1 MVEVSAGQ
9 TSFPIAE
16 FPRLRP
22 VEIFPIE
29 DRGQRCLVVRD
40 PADPELRPIVLSDGA
55 GAVLMLL
62 DGQRTLDGLSAALRL
77 RGAAIAP
84 GQVRAFLERLDEA
97 GFLEGARAEHRL
109 RERQDRFRATATRAA
124 VHAGG
129 AYSDGADELPRMLA
143 DGYVHYDGPG
153 ALPGPRDIRLAPP
166 RGVIAPHVDLH
177 RGAPTYS
184 WAYKAVA
191 EAAPA
196 ELYVVL
202 GTCHT
207 PVLGSI
213 AATRKAYDT
222 PLGAVPADSDFLV
235 RLERAWGRD
244 LFAGEFAH
252 ANEHSIEF
260 QAVYLRSLGIT
271 APMVPLLFDSLH
283 SLVPAG
289 KTPRDVPAIMD
300 FVAALR
306 HAVTEDRRSIT
317 FIAAVDLAHVGRR
330 FGDTWLVDARHAE
343 RVGRADRELLELVLA
358 ADAEASYAHGMRD
371 HDARRIC
378 GLTPLYV
385 LAALM
390 HAEGRR
396 GELLRYTQWIDSD
409 KSSSVTFASGVYR

>member
-1 MVEVSAGQ
+1 MVEVSAGE

-22 VEIFPIE
+22 VEIVPVE
-29 DRGQRCLVVRD
+29 DRGQRCLVLRD

-55 GAVLMLL
+55 GAVLLLL
-62 DGQRTLDGLSAALRL
+62 DGQRTLEGLSAALRL
-77 RGAAIAP
+77 RGAAVTPSQIH
-84 GQVRAFLERLDEA
+84 AFLERLDEA
-97 GFLEGARAEHRL
+97 GFLEGARAEQRL
-109 RERQDRFRATATRAA
+109 RERQERFRATATRAA

-129 AYSDGADELPRMLA
+129 AYPDGAEDLPRMLA
-143 DGYVHYDGPG
+143 DGYLHDDGPG
-153 ALPGPRDIRLAPP
+153 ALPGPRDSALAPP
-166 RGVIAPHVDLH
+166 RGLIAPHVDLH

-207 PVLGSI
+207 PVVGGI
-213 AATRKAYDT
+213 AATRKPYDT
-222 PLGAVPADSDFLV
+222 PLGAVPADPDFLV
-235 RLERAWGRD
+235 RLERAWGHD
-244 LFAGEFAH
+244 MFAGEFAH

-260 QAVYLRSLGIT
+260 QAVYLRSLGIA
-271 APMVPLLFDSLH
+271 APMVSLLFDSLH
-283 SLVPAG
+283 SLVPPG
-289 KTPRDVPAIMD
+289 KTPRDVALITD

-306 HAVTEDRRSIT
+306 QAVAEDGRSVT

-343 RVGRADRELLELVLA
+343 RVGRADRELLGLVLA
-358 ADAEASYAHGMRD
+358 ADAEAYYAHVVRD
-371 HDARRIC
+371 QDARRIC
-378 GLTPLYV
+378 GFTPLYL

-396 GELLRYTQWIDSD
+396 GELLRYTQWMDVD

>member
-1 MVEVSAGQ
+1 MVEVSAGE

-22 VEIFPIE
+22 VEIFPVE
-29 DRGQRCLVVRD
+29 DRGQRCLMLRD

-55 GAVLMLL
+55 GAVLLLL
-62 DGQRTLDGLSAALRL
+62 DGQRTLEGLSAALRL
-77 RGAAIAP
+77 RGAAVAP
-84 GQVRAFLERLDEA
+84 SQIHAFLERLDEA
-97 GFLEGARAEHRL
+97 GFLEGARAEQRL
-109 RERQDRFRATATRAA
+109 RERQERFRATATRAA

-129 AYSDGADELPRMLA
+129 AYPDGADDLPRMLA
-143 DGYVHYDGPG
+143 DGYLHDDGPG
-153 ALPGPRDIRLAPP
+153 ALPGPRDSALPP
-166 RGVIAPHVDLH
+166 RGLIAPHVDLH

-207 PVLGSI
+207 PVLGGI
-213 AATRKAYDT
+213 AATRKPYDT
-222 PLGAVPADSDFLV
+222 PLGAVPADPDFLV
-235 RLERAWGRD
+235 RLERAWGHD
-244 LFAGEFAH
+244 MFAGEFAH

-260 QAVYLRSLGIT
+260 QAVYLRSLGIA

-283 SLVPAG
+283 SLVPPG
-289 KTPRDVPAIMD
+289 KTPRDVALITD
-300 FVAALR
+300 FVAALGQ
-306 HAVTEDRRSIT
+306 AVAEDGRSVT

-343 RVGRADRELLELVLA
+343 RVARADRELLELVLA
-358 ADAEASYAHGMRD
+358 ADAEAYYAHVVRD
-371 HDARRIC
+371 QDARRIC
-378 GLTPLYV
+378 GFTPLYL

-396 GELLRYTQWIDSD
+396 GELLRYTQWMDVD
-409 KSSSVTFASGVYR
+409 KSSSVSFASGVYR